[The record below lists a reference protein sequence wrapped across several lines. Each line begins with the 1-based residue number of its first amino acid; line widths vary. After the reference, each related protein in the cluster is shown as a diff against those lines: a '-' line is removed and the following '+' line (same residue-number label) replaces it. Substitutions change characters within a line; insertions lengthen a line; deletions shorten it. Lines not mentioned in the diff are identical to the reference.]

1 MVREV
6 IFYKT
11 VNGRCP
17 IEEFLDTL
25 SAKQAQKTAWVIGLV
40 EDLEVVPAQYFQK
53 MPNTEDLWEVR
64 VKAGS
69 NIFRLLGFFDG
80 RRLVVLSHAFQ
91 KKTQKTPR
99 QSIRLAE
106 ERKRDYFRRKKK

>member
-11 VNGRCP
+11 SAGRSP
-17 IEEFLDTL
+17 VEEFLDSL
-25 SAKQAQKTAWVIGLV
+25 SGKQAQKVIWVLKLV
-40 EDLEVVPAQYFQK
+40 EDLESVPGQYFQK
-53 MPNTEDLWEVR
+53 MANTDDIWEAR
-64 VKAGS
+64 VKMGS

-80 RRLVVLSHAFQ
+80 SKLVVMSHAFQ

-99 QSIRLAE
+99 RAIQLAE

>member
-11 VNGRCP
+11 AGNRSP
-17 IEEFLDTL
+17 IDDFLDTL
-25 SAKQAQKTAWVIGLV
+25 APKQAQKVAWVLSLI
-40 EDLEVVPAQYFQK
+40 EDLDIVPGQYFQK
-53 MPNTEDLWEVR
+53 MVSTEGIWEAR
-64 VKAGS
+64 VKIGS

-80 RRLVVLSHAFQ
+80 SKLVVMSHAFQ
-91 KKTQKTPR
+91 KKTQKTPN
-99 QSIRLAE
+99 QAIRLAE

>member
-11 VNGRCP
+11 SSNRSP
-17 IEEFLDTL
+17 IDEFLDTL
-25 SAKQAQKTAWVIGLV
+25 SSKQAQKVAWVLNLIEEL
-40 EDLEVVPAQYFQK
+40 DIVPRQYFQK
-53 MPNTEDLWEVR
+53 MVSTDDIWEAR
-64 VKAGS
+64 VKIGS

-80 RRLVVLSHAFQ
+80 SKLVVLSHVFQ
-91 KKTQKTPR
+91 KKTQKTPKHE
-99 QSIRLAE
+99 IRVAE

>member
-11 VNGRCP
+11 GANRSP
-17 IEEFLDTL
+17 IDEFLDAL
-25 SAKQAQKTAWVIGLV
+25 APKQAQKVAWVLSLI
-40 EDLEVVPAQYFQK
+40 EDLEIVPGQYFQK
-53 MPNTEDLWEVR
+53 MINTDGIWEAR
-64 VKAGS
+64 VKIGS

-80 RRLVVLSHAFQ
+80 SKLVVMSHAFQ
-91 KKTQKTPR
+91 KKTQKTPM
-99 QSIRLAE
+99 QAIRLAE